1 MLRIGI
7 ITDSNTTP
15 AWVAEIILEISQ
27 SPSIKMVVVAQHE
40 TSLKANTPW
49 SYRLFRK
56 IDQALWPAQIDLA
69 SEIPLT
75 IPANVPV
82 ITVKPSAVANKILY
96 DDHEVM
102 KVSRFQP
109 DLLLYF
115 GSTMLSGKI
124 LKLPKHGVWSLSFGD
139 THPNSSIPT
148 GFWEWFHESLD
159 TSVTLQQIMEE
170 PEGVNIIAKAVT
182 RTIYVSHSRNVFAI
196 VSKGIDLVVESVN
209 KLATAGNY
217 RTVNEETRNSSLVKR
232 SARNISFRHPSLFD
246 SLRAIQ
252 RLITRAIPRAISK
265 ILFLEPWVLF
275 FTISDDEHPSLKFK
289 KFKPLI
295 PPKDRIWA
303 DPFVISQDD
312 KHYLFIEEMF
322 IKSNK
327 GHLTCLVLDK
337 EGNIETSDVI
347 LEKPYHLSY
356 PFIFTHEGTWYM
368 IPEST
373 ENKTVDLYECIKFP
387 LQWKFKRTLLADVH
401 AVDSTIHMSEDKFWL
416 FCAIQNRPGSSPN
429 DDLHIFYTDDL
440 LHGHWTPHKMNPVI
454 SDPYNARPAG
464 KIFFYQGAWCRPSQ
478 ICVPDYGYGLAL
490 NRIVELNESS
500 YKEERIVA
508 ELPHWRKNL
517 LAMHTLNFTNKIT
530 FIDGIV
536 KRFRF

>member
-7 ITDSNTTP
+7 IIDSNIAP
-15 AWVAEIILEISQ
+15 AWVAEIMQEISQ
-27 SPSIKMVVVAQHE
+27 SPTIKIVMVAQHE
-40 TSLKANTPW
+40 TSHKINAPW
-49 SYRLFRK
+49 PYPLFKK
-56 IDQALWPAQIDLA
+56 IDQALWPAQHDLVT
-69 SEIPLT
+69 EIP
-75 IPANVPV
+75 VPMPQHV
-82 ITVKPSAVANKILY
+82 PLITLKASAIDNKIFY
-96 DDHEVM
+96 DDHELI
-102 KVSRFQP
+102 KVTRFQP

-115 GSTMLSGKI
+115 GSAMLSGKI
-124 LKLPKHGVWSLSFGD
+124 LKLPTHGVWSLYFGG
-139 THPNSSIPT
+139 THPNTHIPP
-148 GFWEWFHESLD
+148 GFWEWFHETLD

-170 PEGVNIIAKAVT
+170 PEEVKIIAKTIT
-182 RTIYVSHSRNVFAI
+182 RTIYVSHSRNAFAI
-196 VSKGIDLVVESVN
+196 LSKGMDLVVESVN
-209 KLATAGNY
+209 KLAEAGNY
-217 RTVNEETRNSSLVKR
+217 RTVNEETRNSSLAKK
-232 SARNISFRHPSLFD
+232 SAHTIVYRAPGLVD

-275 FTISDDEHPSLKFK
+275 FTISDDEHPSLNFK
-289 KFKPLI
+289 TFKPLI

-322 IKSNK
+322 VKTNK

-337 EGNIETSDVI
+337 MGNIETSDVI

-373 ENKTVDLYECIKFP
+373 ENKTVDLYECIGFP
-387 LQWKFKRTLLADVH
+387 LQWKFKRTLLANVH
-401 AVDSTIHMSEDKFWL
+401 AVDSTLHVSEGKFWL

-440 LHGHWTPHKMNPVI
+440 LDGTWKPHQQNPVI

-464 KIFFYQGAWCRPSQ
+464 RIFQYNGAWCRPSQ
-478 ICVPDYGYGLAL
+478 ICIPDYGYGLAL
-490 NRIVELNESS
+490 NRIVELNERS
-500 YKEERIVA
+500 YKEERIMA

-517 LAMHTLNFTNKIT
+517 LAMHTLNFSSKIT
-530 FIDGIV
+530 FIDGIL
-536 KRFRF
+536 KRSRF